1 VNLQRVRSSTGEA
14 PSHGEG
20 CDPRPSSLVVVT
32 GSARIVGSGFDVH
45 LGRAVVDEDVSE
57 RESVTV
63 PLEVAS
69 PVALGRKTSI
79 RYRTNDLNLYGG

>member
-1 VNLQRVRSSTGEA
+1 MNLQRVWSSADEA
-14 PSHGEG
+14 PGHGERG
-20 CDPRPSSLVVVT
+20 EPRPSSLVVVT
-32 GSARIVGSGFDVH
+32 GSARIVGCGFDVH
-45 LGRAVVDEDVSE
+45 LDRAVVDEDVSE